1 MNQVTPQDMRLY
13 AITDRRWCKGEQLV
27 ERVEQTLKAGATFLQ
42 LRDKEVTHEE
52 RVNMAK
58 RLKTVALKYN
68 VPLVVNDDVLA
79 AVEADVD
86 GVHIGQS
93 DMDYEEARKL
103 LGPNKIIGMTTKT
116 VEQALKA
123 QELGA
128 DYVGAGAVFGTST
141 KTDTVPMSKE
151 TLIAI
156 TEAISIPVVAI
167 GGITY
172 DNVEQLKGTG
182 VSGVAVVSAIFGAV
196 DVSDATEKLREKV
209 DTVIG

>member
-1 MNQVTPQDMRLY
+1 MNQVTPQDMKLY

-27 ERVEQTLKAGATFLQ
+27 ERVEQALKAGATFLQ

-128 DYVGAGAVFGTST
+128 DYVGAGAVFSTST
-141 KTDTVPMSKE
+141 KTDTMPMSKE

-156 TEAISIPVVAI
+156 TEAVSIPVVAI

-172 DNVEQLKGTG
+172 DNVEQLEGTG
-182 VSGVAVVSAIFGAV
+182 VSGVAVVSAVFGAV
-196 DVSDATEKLREKV
+196 DVSDATEKLRGKV
-209 DTVIG
+209 DKVIG